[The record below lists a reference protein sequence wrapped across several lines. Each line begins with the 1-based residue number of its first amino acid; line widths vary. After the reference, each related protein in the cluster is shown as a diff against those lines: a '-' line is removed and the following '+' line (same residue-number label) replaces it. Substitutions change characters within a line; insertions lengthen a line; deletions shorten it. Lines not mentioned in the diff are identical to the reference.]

1 MKETLAAPK
10 ISVLMPVYN
19 AEKYMEESIESVLNQ
34 TFRDF
39 EFIII
44 NDGSNDSSL
53 SLLKKYKKKDK
64 RIIIL
69 DNKKNLGLHI
79 SLNRGLNIAKGKY
92 IARMDADDISLRDR
106 FMIQFDYME
115 KHPEI
120 FLIGGS
126 AIIIDEN
133 GEKMGALLKGDNPN
147 RIRKKLQK
155 SNPLIH
161 PSIIFRNTHEFFYRE
176 KFVCSEDYDLYLR
189 MISKGKMLQN
199 IEPFLIRYR
208 ISKNSFVARFITHP
222 NESPFFSESGL

>member
-1 MKETLAAPK
+1 
-10 ISVLMPVYN
+10 
-19 AEKYMEESIESVLNQ
+19 
-34 TFRDF
+34 
-39 EFIII
+39 
-44 NDGSNDSSL
+44 
-53 SLLKKYKKKDK
+53 
-64 RIIIL
+64 
-69 DNKKNLGLHI
+69 
-79 SLNRGLNIAKGKY
+79 
-92 IARMDADDISLRDR
+92 
-106 FMIQFDYME
+106 ME

-208 ISKNSFVARFITHP
+208 ISKNSFVSTKPHQKFYFDKAKEFYMQREKYGKDNYDNLQPPVGKQDQIPFERLNIQIKIFAELQDNQSRNVRANIRLYSRKYGMNKQMVLYYILSFFPYKLIRFIG
-222 NESPFFSESGL
+222 NLL